1 MLKIKVEEVEAELK
15 PWPKTTEL
23 QFQTVVSRKEN
34 SETLAPV
41 DTERLLLN
49 HAKMQGFLASRGEEF
64 NPGPETR
71 LDRSELLCN
80 KVLLKYKGDRESF

>member
-23 QFQTVVSRKEN
+23 QFQTVVSRKEY

-41 DTERLLLN
+41 GTERLLLN
-49 HAKMQGFLASRGEEF
+49 HA
-64 NPGPETR
+64 
-71 LDRSELLCN
+71 
-80 KVLLKYKGDRESF
+80 